1 MGSEMCIRDRIIDN
15 IIFDGHIEND
25 MIGLLKSLN
34 YDELNRVISSLDL
47 SNNCTVIM
55 QGND

>member
-1 MGSEMCIRDRIIDN
+1 MIIDN